1 MTNPFL
7 RRATEYIRESS
18 AFISIVSPAPLINF
32 MARYAKKGMLL
43 DLPVRVIGTPGSGK
57 TMMATLVEFRLV
69 EAILRDQNSEPN
81 KALASALSQC
91 GFVNSDGLPTTA
103 AVRLPMESEYREF
116 WELPYDETIRTRL
129 VLSLVQARAVL
140 GLFRNLTSDRRR
152 KAAGIRFILKEDAEA
167 QLAQIGG
174 DTSEGIRAR
183 AKEVESAIY
192 SIGASL
198 LPPALDDIPAN
209 AKDPYQPFEV
219 IREIEIEWRDGETIR
234 LKPLIILDDVHVLH
248 PKQFEGLFRM
258 LTRREMKI
266 GRWMMMRLDALS
278 PTAAFRSPE
287 EALAGLKKDRDYVD
301 ILLQSQGSRGEER
314 RQFRRMAT
322 DMANR
327 YLPLVQP
334 LRDRHYTQ
342 FGPLLREDAPR
353 LPDSKIEELRRL
365 VDRDQRQLEI
375 APQRRQ
381 KIADLVARYV
391 SGAKSTDTTE
401 DVRLAMER
409 VLLHRYI
416 KRLER
421 HSPSLFELGDPEP
434 KKPLKAD
441 STIAEGARIHLH
453 HRFGRP
459 LHYGIEDLCDASNEN
474 AELFLQLAG
483 ALVGRMETRA
493 IRNLDPALT
502 PAQQQN
508 QLQSKAE
515 EIVGNWSFPFSRQ
528 VRSFVDWTAAECLSR
543 SEVPNARLGPGANA
557 IAFPEAEMPAFL
569 EANSELLLVLKFA
582 IAYGAIVAVR
592 NYGQGGIHWC
602 LLELSGPVCLKH
614 GLTLKRG
621 GFVESSVSKLLT
633 AYEKL

>member
-32 MARYAKKGMLL
+32 MARYAKKGTLL

-91 GFVNSDGLPTTA
+91 GFVDSDGLPTTA
-103 AVRLPMESEYREF
+103 AVRLPMESEYRDF

-129 VLSLVQARAVL
+129 VLSLIQARAVL
-140 GLFRNLTSDRRR
+140 GLFRNLTSDHRR
-152 KAAGIRFILKEDAEA
+152 KAAAIRFILKEDAEA
-167 QLAQIGG
+167 QLERIGG
-174 DTSEGIRAR
+174 ETAEGIRAR
-183 AKEVESAIY
+183 AREVEGAVY

-198 LPPALDDIPAN
+198 LPPALDDISAN
-209 AKDPYQPFEV
+209 AKEPYQPFEV
-219 IREIEIEWRDGETIR
+219 IREIEIEWRDGERIR
-234 LKPLIILDDVHVLH
+234 LKPLIILDDVHTLH

-314 RQFRRMAT
+314 RQFRKMAT

-353 LPDSKIEELRRL
+353 LPDGKIEDLRRL
-365 VDRDQRQLEI
+365 VDREQRQLQI

-381 KIADLVARYV
+381 KVVELVAQYV
-391 SGAKSTDTTE
+391 KGAKSTDTTE

-416 KRLER
+416 KRLET
-421 HSPSLFELGDPEP
+421 HSPGLFEMGDPEP

-453 HRFGRP
+453 HKFGRP
-459 LHYGIEDLCDASNEN
+459 LHYGLEDLCDASNEN

-483 ALVGRMETRA
+483 ALVARMETRA

-502 PAQQQN
+502 PSQQQSE
-508 QLQSKAE
+508 LKSKAE
-515 EIVGNWSFPFSRQ
+515 EIVENWSFPFSRK
-528 VRSFVDWTAAECLSR
+528 VRSFVDWVAMDCLSV
-543 SEVPNARLGPGANA
+543 SEAPNARLGAGANA
-557 IAFPEAEMPAFL
+557 IAIPEEEMPAFL
-569 EANSELLLVLKFA
+569 EGNSELLLVLKFA

-592 NYGQGGIHWC
+592 DYGQGGTYWC

-621 GFVESSVSKLLT
+621 GFLESSVGKLLT
-633 AYEKL
+633 AYEEL